1 MATWFSDLFSTGST
15 VLASAHTSDSGGTW
29 ALAAGAS
36 PIASV
41 YATGS
46 GIMASGA
53 ASTQVVRT
61 SVISSSPNAD
71 TTWNLHVDNATA
83 YTTCGPAIG
92 LASDASSGYI
102 AIHRQSNSKWEIYRL
117 GASLTT
123 TLLATSAGTY
133 TYTNSSDISNVVLS
147 KSGTGATVTVTL
159 KIGGT
164 TVVSYADT
172 DAARVTGNGYAGFW
186 FSTTGTAGGIWVQD
200 VVAADAA
207 TAAASITV
215 TPPSPASGVVGVA
228 SGSWTVGADGT
239 ITGTVVVTPS
249 DSGGGGTFSPTTVS
263 ISSGSPTGTFTYTPA
278 SSGAKSISVTNDGSL
293 SNPGASTYTAT
304 GGAATA
310 LTLTG
315 PGSGTV
321 GSASSA
327 FTASANGT
335 LSGSVT
341 VTPSDGGAGG
351 SFSPATVTLNSGTL
365 SANFTYTAASAGAKT
380 ISITN
385 GGGLTNPSSLTYT
398 AIAGT
403 VTAPVPPTVADRV
416 KGTAS
421 AASGSSITLTG
432 AAASGYR
439 SLAAAFSVGAQGI
452 PVLVQDQ
459 TTPANWMVC
468 RCTLTSSTL
477 LTVTSIDSS
486 SNAGAAPTFDGGTK
500 DVTVVMPAKMAY
512 KAPCIDLSDYNIDPT
527 FTVDSTAAIQA
538 AINDAYNRRIEKIK
552 CPPGRYKIA
561 GALTGSG
568 NCQLYIP
575 QTREGTHNR
584 SIYIEGTSPPNFEQQ
599 GLRDVSPPDNGTI
612 FESTIT
618 GSGTRPSVIGAE
630 QGNSGDA
637 WIWNYTNAGLTNIGI
652 RTRVSTGASSMCG
665 VNFEYLAQVPLLDM
679 LRVDVDSGL
688 QSMPTPNSSS
698 VGVILPPV
706 NNHLALHAGF
716 LYISGYYTGIRFGE
730 HTQID
735 NLAIVGAA
743 RGIELTDSPHGSHIG
758 MYSAEHVAIAFY
770 INGNHPLTVVHYD
783 TEHNTSIAW
792 ATYSTDIYKATG
804 SRKIAIL
811 RSTVV
816 VGGVGYN
823 EAAFASND
831 ATIYKIVC
839 GAGAN

>member
-46 GIMASGA
+46 GIMASGT

-102 AIHRQSNSKWEIYRL
+102 AVHRQSNSKWEIYRL
-117 GASLTT
+117 GASLAT

-133 TYTNSSDISNVVLS
+133 TYTNNSDIANVVLS

-159 KIGGT
+159 KIGGA

-172 DAARVTGNGYAGFW
+172 DASRVTGNGYAGFW
-186 FSTTGTAGGIWVQD
+186 FSTTGTATGIWVQD
-200 VVAADAA
+200 VVAADASTSA
-207 TAAASITV
+207 TSV
-215 TPPSPASGVVGVA
+215 TLSGPS
-228 SGSWTVGADGT
+228 SGSVGTASTNFTVGADGT
-239 ITGTVVVTPS
+239 ITGTVTVTPS
-249 DSGGGGTFSPTTVS
+249 DSGSGGTFTPTTVN
-263 ISSGSPTGTFTYTPA
+263 ISSGSPTTTFTYTAA
-278 SSGAKSISVTNDGSL
+278 SSGAKTISVTNNGGL
-293 SNPGASTYTAT
+293 SNPSPITYTAT
-304 GGAATA
+304 SGAATA
-310 LTLTG
+310 LTLSG
-315 PGSGTV
+315 PSSGAVSTASTNFTVAANGSL
-321 GSASSA
+321 ASSV
-327 FTASANGT
+327 N
-335 LSGSVT
+335 
-341 VTPSDGGAGG
+341 VTPSDSSSGGTFTPLSLTLTSG
-351 SFSPATVTLNSGTL
+351 STSGT
-365 SANFTYTAASAGAKT
+365 FTYTPSSTGVKS

-385 GGGLTNPSSLTYT
+385 TGGLTNPSALTYSAT
-398 AIAGT
+398 SGA
-403 VTAPVPPTVADRV
+403 VTAPMPWRAKDRV
-416 KGTAS
+416 QVTS
-421 AASGSSITLTG
+421 TAASGTSVTLTET
-432 AAASGYR
+432 ATEGYR
-439 SLAAAFSVGAQGI
+439 SFSAAYAIGTQAI
-452 PVLVQDQ
+452 PVLVQDV

-468 RCTLTSSTL
+468 RCTLTASTTL
-477 LTVTSIDSS
+477 SVDEILSS
-486 SNAGAAPTFDGGTK
+486 SNAGLAPSFDSGSKTC
-500 DVTVVMPAKMAY
+500 TVVPPAKMAY
-512 KAPCIDLSDYNIDPT
+512 KAPCVDISDYDADPT
-527 FTVDSTAAIQA
+527 FTVDSTSAIQT
-538 AINDAYNRRIEKIK
+538 AINDAYSRRIEKIK
-552 CPPGRYKIA
+552 VPPGRYMLA
-561 GALTGSG
+561 GSLTGSG

-630 QGNSGDA
+630 QGNSGDS

-698 VGVILPPV
+698 VGIILPPV

-716 LYISGYYTGIRFGE
+716 LYISGYYTGIRIGE

-758 MYSAEHVAIAFY
+758 LYSAEHVAIAFY
-770 INGNHPLTVVHYD
+770 INGEHPLTVVHYD
-783 TEHNTSIAW
+783 TEHNTSISW

-804 SRKIAIL
+804 SKKIAIL